1 MSQCAGCKAHTL
13 CAGCKGHTLCAGCK
27 GHACVQ
33 VVTDKEDYEDC
44 NNGRVNSDMAV
55 RVVDKELSDVPAGE
69 LGEILVR
76 GPQLF
81 QRYLNKEEATQRAF
95 TADGWHRTGDVGFL
109 SHNGEVGSWGVVSVG
124 GLMDCGQCWW
134 ADGLW
139 SVLVG

>member
-1 MSQCAGCKAHTL
+1 MQVVRDIP
-13 CAGCKGHTLCAGCK
+13 
-27 GHACVQ
+27 CVQ

-55 RVVDKELSDVPAGE
+55 RVVDKELSNVPAGE

-109 SHNGEVGSWGVVSVG
+109 SHNGEVGSGV
-124 GLMDCGQCWW
+124 
-134 ADGLW
+134 W

>member
-1 MSQCAGCKAHTL
+1 MSQCAGRKGHTL
-13 CAGCKGHTLCAGCK
+13 CVGCKGHTLCAGSK

-76 GPQLF
+76 GRQLF

-109 SHNGEVGSWGVVSVG
+109 NHNGEVGSGGVVSVG
-124 GLMDCGQCWW
+124 EEMGCGQCW
-134 ADGLW
+134 
-139 SVLVG
+139 